1 MWFPQS
7 SFITASHPYNSTVG
21 LPLILKLPGRP
32 HKIDFTIAF
41 DILERD
47 GAEIDNVLGN
57 HSPLL
62 SFTSFAAHFTDQ
74 LRWQFLYHYKYQR
87 IQHKQASYI
96 DFDLNIQPYIL

>member
-1 MWFPQS
+1 MWFPQPT
-7 SFITASHPYNSTVG
+7 FITASHPYNSTVG

-47 GAEIDNVLGN
+47 GAEVVNVLGN

-62 SFTSFAAHFTDQ
+62 SFVALLHILRTSYTGNF
-74 LRWQFLYHYKYQR
+74 
-87 IQHKQASYI
+87 YI
-96 DFDLNIQPYIL
+96 IINIKGFNTNKHHILILI